1 VVALGWV
8 LYFFDVALNQEKH
21 LMTVTQSFLSNSS
34 SDATQLPAFLLTPDA
49 ANPEKEPLKHL
60 LIGSPQAVRST
71 IHVLHARGY
80 AEVGVWSPLL
90 PTAKSGEVMSIFVK
104 YLRI

>member
-1 VVALGWV
+1 
-8 LYFFDVALNQEKH
+8 
-21 LMTVTQSFLSNSS
+21 MTVTQSFLSNSS
-34 SDATQLPAFLLTPDA
+34 SDAIQLPASLLTPDA
-49 ANPEKEPLKHL
+49 ANPDKEPLKHL

-71 IHVLHARGY
+71 IHLLHARGY

-90 PTAKSGEVMSIFVK
+90 PTPKSGEVMSIFVK